1 MRVVSHNGRAIVFIR
16 GEMDMSSAAAV
27 RDALSTAQQGSPDVI
42 VDMTE
47 VTFMDSTGIN
57 ALMGAYRRAPYD
69 GSVRVVGAKSIV
81 RRVFEITGVSELLL
95 LEPPGL
101 TWRQVTYN
109 ISGWR
114 QWMTEEQ
121 TGDGAPI
128 AEIIEAGPSSNWGSN
143 DVQYALES
151 NGETGRYSSL
161 EEAMRAAE
169 LRCSLGRLT
178 PSGDGQAPLSAPKE
192 VRPAE

>member
-1 MRVVSHNGRAIVFIR
+1 MRVVNHNGRAIVFIR
-16 GEMDMSSAAAV
+16 GEMDMSSSRAV

-57 ALMGAYRRAPYD
+57 ALMGAYRRAPHD

-81 RRVFEITGVSELLL
+81 RRAFEITGVSELLL

-109 ISGWR
+109 NSGWR
-114 QWMTEEQ
+114 QWMTDEQ
-121 TGDGAPI
+121 TGDGAPV

-143 DVQYALES
+143 DIHFALES
-151 NGETGRYSSL
+151 DGETTVHGSL
-161 EEAMRAAE
+161 DEAMRAAE
-169 LRCSLGRLT
+169 RHGSVSPPTSER
-178 PSGDGQAPLSAPKE
+178 
-192 VRPAE
+192 